1 MKHNTW
7 RAWFDLSVS
16 VMPVLVMGFLAAWS
30 YWLVRTTPGAAE
42 PSDRAQASQMPDVR
56 LTDFTVE
63 NYGNLGQLDSRIT
76 GTQAWHHPEDDSME
90 VQGAQLWSARP
101 RETQAS
107 GQQLWVGAGQ
117 TQYRLSGNAT
127 IVQQSQAKGG
137 APLTVRSEELF
148 LDDSVRQISSAKP
161 VEVRQGARVLRG
173 ERMHY
178 DQNAGVLDLRG
189 RVAVTQPG
197 VTQ

>member
-1 MKHNTW
+1 MKRKTW

-16 VMPVLVMGFLAAWS
+16 AMPVVVMGALAAWS

-42 PSDRAQASQMPDVR
+42 PLNRTQTAPMPDVR

-63 NYGNLGQLDSRIT
+63 NYGNQGNLDSRIT

-107 GQQLWVGAGQ
+107 GLLLWVGAGQ

-127 IVQQSQAKGG
+127 IVQEPQTQGG

-148 LDDSVRQISSAKP
+148 LDDRLRQISSAKP
-161 VEVRQGARVLRG
+161 VEVRQGERVLRG

-178 DQNAGVLDLRG
+178 DQNSGVLDLRG

-197 VTQ
+197 LTQ